1 MNTFTLTEL
10 TGNEELETLE
20 YLDLLELASVIN
32 KHAMM
37 AALYGADPEQL
48 VEATIETT
56 ERQALERGYSRI
68 EWSN

>member
-37 AALYGADPEQL
+37 ATLYGADPEQL